1 MVQGYEEEGRGG
13 EKKANNQRESA
24 QKFLLRA
31 TPAAQGSSRGDSP
44 KARGCL
50 AASLKRER

>member
-1 MVQGYEEEGRGG
+1 MESGG

-31 TPAAQGSSRGDSP
+31 TPGAQGSSRVI
-44 KARGCL
+44 A
-50 AASLKRER
+50 LKPEAVQLHH